1 MAWNEP
7 GRGQDPW
14 GGRRKDAGPPDLDE
28 LVRDLQRR
36 LGGLFGG
43 GGGGKGGDGQG
54 ASALVLGGVLLVL
67 VWGLFGFYQVD
78 AKERGVVQRFGR
90 FTEITQ
96 PGLRWRLPSPIES
109 VTKVDVEGIRSAPL
123 KTQMLT
129 NDENLV
135 RIDLTVQYQ
144 VVDPV
149 AFLFNVRDPEVTVM
163 EVAESAIREVTGRTA
178 IDAVLGTESAE
189 GTVATGGR
197 EQLVADVSTLIQD
210 TLDAYKVGVAVRS
223 VNIQQALPPDSVQPA
238 FDDVTKAR
246 EDRQRLIAEAQ
257 AYANDV
263 VPRARGQAARA
274 LQEAQG
280 YRDRKVAEASGD
292 ASRFTSLLREY
303 QAAPGVTRERL
314 YIETMQQVLG
324 STAKIVV
331 DSDKG
336 GNMMY
341 LPLDE
346 LLKDLRRGG
355 GATANIANTPVTADP
370 DAGRDAARSRGGR

>member
-7 GRGQDPW
+7 GKGQDPW
-14 GGRRKDAGPPDLDE
+14 GGRRNDAGPPDLDQ
-28 LVRDLQRR
+28 LVKDLQRR

-43 GGGGKGGDGQG
+43 SGGRGGDAAGGSVLALG
-54 ASALVLGGVLLVL
+54 AVLVLL

-78 AKERGVVQRFGR
+78 AKERGVVQRFGLY
-90 FTEITQ
+90 TETTE
-96 PGLRWRLPSPIES
+96 PGLRWRLPWPIES
-109 VTKVDVEGIRSAPL
+109 VTKIDVEGIRSAPL

-144 VVDPV
+144 VIDPV

-163 EVAESAIREVTGRTA
+163 EVAESAIREVTGRTG

-189 GTVATGGR
+189 GVVAGGGR
-197 EQLVADVSTLIQD
+197 EQLVADVASLIQE
-210 TLDAYKVGVAVRS
+210 TLDTYKVGVAVRS

-280 YRDRKVAEASGD
+280 YRDRKIAEASGD
-292 ASRFTSLLREY
+292 TARFVALLKEY

-324 STAKIVV
+324 STAKVIV
-331 DSDKG
+331 DTDKG
-336 GNMMY
+336 NNMMY
-341 LPLDE
+341 LPLEE
-346 LLKDLRRGG
+346 LIRDMKRSGPV
-355 GATANIANTPVTADP
+355 ATNNAPPVTPEAE
-370 DAGRDAARSRGGR
+370 AARDAARNRGGR